1 MDHSSDIVTSPVYV
15 APFWRWNEVS
25 IFSFSSC
32 SLVSYMPN
40 TGCRF
45 PVTKIRDS
53 LDSSTI
59 ECLISLGR
67 MQGSFERIAAC
78 WSDYATACTDLLI
91 RCDLSRDEAIKVRHN
106 ANCTDYMREC
116 VYYAHGFISKAL
128 RFSSVVKECT
138 TSITRLNNTLAN

>member
-25 IFSFSSC
+25 KFSFSSC

-78 WSDYATACTDLLI
+78 W
-91 RCDLSRDEAIKVRHN
+91 
-106 ANCTDYMREC
+106 
-116 VYYAHGFISKAL
+116 
-128 RFSSVVKECT
+128 
-138 TSITRLNNTLAN
+138 